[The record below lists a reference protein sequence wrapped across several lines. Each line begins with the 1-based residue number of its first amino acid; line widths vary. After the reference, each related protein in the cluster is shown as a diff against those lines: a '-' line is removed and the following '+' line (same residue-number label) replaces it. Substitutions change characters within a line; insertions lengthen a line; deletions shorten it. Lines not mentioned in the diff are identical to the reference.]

1 MHRTFGAPVAFA
13 LAAISMQFVAVQQAQ
28 AQAQAGSTTQ
38 SYRINPADELEIYVW
53 GEERLQRVVR
63 VLPDGTFA
71 FPLVGQVKAQGL
83 LPTELEKVITT
94 GLSSQYRGEVP
105 QVTVSV
111 RVPSGYQYAV
121 VGRVNAPGSFSP
133 GRYVNLLDAIA
144 LAGGGSE
151 FANLDNVAIIRKTPE
166 GLKAFRFRLGGV
178 MKGNIGDRELAEGA
192 IPMIQ
197 TGDTVIVP

>member
-1 MHRTFGAPVAFA
+1 MHRTFGAPVAFG
-13 LAAISMQFVAVQQAQ
+13 LAAISMQLVAVQQAY
-28 AQAQAGSTTQ
+28 AQTGSATQ
-38 SYRINPADELEIYVW
+38 SYRINPADEVEIYVW

-83 LPTELEKVITT
+83 LPTELEKVITN

-121 VGRVNAPGSFSP
+121 VGRVNSPGSFSP

-151 FANLDNVAIIRKTPE
+151 FANLDNIAIIRKTPE
-166 GLKAFRFRLGGV
+166 GLRAFRFRLGGV

-192 IPMIQ
+192 IPTIQ